1 MKKRTS
7 HPNKGFTFIEILLV
21 IGIIGLLLL
30 ASYPSIQNTLETRNL
45 ENATKYILTTMQ
57 RAKLEAVRTKV
68 SHRVRFSNSS
78 GDWEF
83 LIEAR
88 DQVDPTQWNPLP
100 GAIRKTIPSRFVV
113 SVSLPTLA
121 NPADPGVIFTSLGT
135 VPAIVAPQNFIE
147 LQSLKLK
154 GNNQDDLRRLEVY
167 MGGAIRYVR
176 SRST

>member
-7 HPNKGFTFIEILLV
+7 HPTKGFTFIEILLV

-45 ENATKYILTTMQ
+45 ENAAKDILTTLQ
-57 RAKLEAVRTKV
+57 RAKFEAVRTKV

-78 GDWEF
+78 GDWQF
-83 LIEAR
+83 LIESR
-88 DQVDPTQWNPLP
+88 DLIDPTQWNPLP
-100 GAIRKTIPSRFVV
+100 GNIIKTIPSKFVI

-121 NPADPGVIFTSLGT
+121 NPADPGVIFNAVGT
-135 VPAIVAPQNFIE
+135 VPAIAAPQNFIE

-167 MGGAIRYVR
+167 MGGAVRYVR

>member
-1 MKKRTS
+1 MRKRIS
-7 HPNKGFTFIEILLV
+7 HPTKGFTFIEILLV

-45 ENATKYILTTMQ
+45 ENATKNILTTMQ

-78 GDWEF
+78 GDWQF

-88 DQVDPTQWNPLP
+88 DQVDPTQWHPLP
-100 GAIRKTIPSRFVV
+100 GAVIKTIPSRFVT

-121 NPADPGVIFTSLGT
+121 NPADPGVIFTALGT
-135 VPAIVAPQNFIE
+135 VPGIVAPQNFIQ
-147 LQSLKLK
+147 LQSMKLK

-167 MGGAIRYVR
+167 MGGSVRYVR
-176 SRST
+176 TRST